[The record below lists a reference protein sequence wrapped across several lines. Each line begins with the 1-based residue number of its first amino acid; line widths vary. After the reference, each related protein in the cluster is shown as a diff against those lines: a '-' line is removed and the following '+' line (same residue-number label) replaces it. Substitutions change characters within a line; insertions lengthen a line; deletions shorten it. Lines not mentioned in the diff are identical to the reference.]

1 MASQRRGTF
10 SDLEKSLL
18 KEGPSYSFF
27 QAIRLIRLILKQR
40 EGCGVQDAAS
50 IEGRFLRIRP
60 ELTLGFPSAD
70 IASITTMPLED
81 EEHRFI
87 INTTF
92 LGLYGTSSPLPSF
105 YTEDLLFE
113 AAEDKS
119 VTRDFI
125 DIVNASVYSLFVR
138 SLLKYN
144 LFLQVYEEQNR
155 EYLERIYCL
164 MGMGNTASPTPA
176 DEEARRSLLRYA
188 GIMSQQPRSALG
200 LKTLLSDALQG
211 IAVHIR
217 QCIPQMVSVPVDQRT
232 SLGITNATLG
242 EDMYIGSEIA
252 DCMGKFSVIIGPVPP
267 EKFSA
272 CLPGGAVL
280 NRAVFLVDTYL
291 SSPLEYDFE
300 LLFDR
305 AGVPVCSLGE
315 PSGTLLGVNCWL
327 AADDAE
333 GSVTTRFGAKMSAAY
348 HHISSRRNS

>member
-10 SDLEKSLL
+10 SDLEESLL

-40 EGCGVQDAAS
+40 EACGVQDAAS

-70 IASITTMPLED
+70 IASIKAIPLED
-81 EEHRFI
+81 DEHRFI

-113 AAEDKS
+113 AADDKS

-125 DIVNASVYSLFVR
+125 DIVNTTVYLLFVR
-138 SLLKYN
+138 SLFKYN
-144 LFLQVYEEQNR
+144 LFLQVCEEKNR

-164 MGMGNTASPTPA
+164 MGMGNASVQTPG

-200 LKTLLSDALQG
+200 LKTMLSDALQG
-211 IAVHIR
+211 LAVNIR
-217 QCIPQMVSVPVDQRT
+217 QCIPQMVSVPVDQRM
-232 SLGITNATLG
+232 SLGIANATLG
-242 EDMYIGSEIA
+242 EDMYLGSEIA
-252 DCMGKFSVIIGPVPP
+252 DCMGKFSIIIGPVPP

-272 CLPGGAVL
+272 CLPGGTVL
-280 NRAVFLVDTYL
+280 NRAVFLVDKYL
-291 SSPLEYDFE
+291 SSPFEYDFE

-305 AGVPVCSLGE
+305 AGIPVCSLGE
-315 PSGTLLGVNCWL
+315 PSGALLGVTCWL
-327 AADDAE
+327 AADDAD
-333 GSVTTRFGAKMSAAY
+333 GSVATRYGARVSAAY
-348 HHISSRRNS
+348 HH

>member
-1 MASQRRGTF
+1 MASQGRKTF
-10 SDLEKSLL
+10 SDLEESLL

-40 EGCGVQDAAS
+40 EASGVQDAAS

-60 ELTLGFPSAD
+60 ELTLGFPTAD
-70 IASITTMPLED
+70 IASIKTISLED

-113 AAEDKS
+113 AADDNS

-125 DIVNASVYSLFVR
+125 DIINSPVYSLFVE

-144 LFLQVYEEQNR
+144 IFLQVCEEQNR

-164 MGMGNTASPTPA
+164 MGMGSSDVQTPA

-188 GIMSQQPRSALG
+188 GLMSQQPRSALG
-200 LKTLLSDALQG
+200 LKTMLSDALQG

-217 QCIPQMVSVPVDQRT
+217 QCVPQMVAIPVDQRA
-232 SLGITNATLG
+232 SLGLANATLG
-242 EDMYIGSEIA
+242 EDLYIGNEIA
-252 DCMGKFSVIIGPVPP
+252 DCMGKFSISIGPVPP
-267 EKFSA
+267 EKFSS
-272 CLPGGAVL
+272 CLPGGTAL
-280 NRAVFLVDTYL
+280 DRAVFLVDTYL
-291 SSPLEYDFE
+291 NSPLEYDFE

-305 AGVPVCSLGE
+305 AGIPDCGLGE
-315 PSGTLLGVNCWL
+315 PSGALLGVNCWL
-327 AADDAE
+327 APGGADGA
-333 GSVTTRFGAKMSAAY
+333 VTTRYSARGPATY
-348 HHISSRRNS
+348 HH

>member
-10 SDLEKSLL
+10 SDLEESLI

-40 EGCGVQDAAS
+40 EASGVQDAAS
-50 IEGRFLRIRP
+50 IEGRFLRIHP

-70 IASITTMPLED
+70 IAGIKTMPLEGD
-81 EEHRFI
+81 EYRFV

-105 YTEDLLFE
+105 YTEDLFFE
-113 AAEDKS
+113 AADDKS

-125 DIVNASVYSLFVR
+125 DIVNSAVYSLFVR

-144 LFLQVYEEQNR
+144 IFLQICEEQNR

-164 MGMGNTASPTPA
+164 MGIGNVEVQTPA

-200 LKTLLSDALQG
+200 LKTILSDALQG
-211 IAVHIR
+211 IEVNIR
-217 QCIPQMVSVPVDQRT
+217 QCIPQMVAVPVDQRT

-242 EDMYIGSEIA
+242 DDMYVGSEIA
-252 DCMGKFSVIIGPVPP
+252 DCMGKFSIIIGPVPP
-267 EKFSA
+267 EMFSA
-272 CLPGGAVL
+272 CLPGGTVL
-280 NRAVFLVDTYL
+280 NRAVFLVDKYL
-291 SSPLEYDFE
+291 DSPLEYDFE
-300 LLFDR
+300 LFFDR
-305 AGVPVCSLGE
+305 VGIPVCSLGE
-315 PSGTLLGVNCWL
+315 QSGALLGVNCWL
-327 AADDAE
+327 AADGAE
-333 GSVTTRFGAKMSAAY
+333 AHVTTRYEAKASATY
-348 HHISSRRNS
+348 HH